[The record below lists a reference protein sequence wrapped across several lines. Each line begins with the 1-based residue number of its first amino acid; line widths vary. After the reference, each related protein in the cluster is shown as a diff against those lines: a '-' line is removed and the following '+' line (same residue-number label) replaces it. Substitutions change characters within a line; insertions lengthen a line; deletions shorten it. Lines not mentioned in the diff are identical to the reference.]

1 MGAFAEEGPACD
13 SSERYNCAGLTVPQ
27 RDADDCSVF
36 YNCDANIQNPCP
48 STCPPGLLF
57 NDVLKICDWPAQ
69 VTGCGPEPSFFMT
82 YDETEGS
89 GPACAPEERYNCAGS
104 MVPVRDADDC
114 SVFYNCD
121 YNIQEPCPST
131 CPPGLLY
138 NDILKVCDWP
148 SEVQGC
154 GTESRAMESDEEVE
168 GPACSP
174 EERYNCAG
182 LTVPQRDADD
192 CSVFY
197 NCDANIQNPCPSTC
211 PPGLLFNQELMV
223 CDWPT
228 SVQC

>member
-1 MGAFAEEGPACD
+1 MGISRRMKFFALLCIVAVAFAEEGPACD

-27 RDADDCSVF
+27 RDSDDCSVF

-69 VTGCGPEPSFFMT
+69 VTGSGPE
-82 YDETEGS
+82 
-89 GPACAPEERYNCAGS
+89 CAPEERYNCAGS

-148 SEVQGC
+148 S
-154 GTESRAMESDEEVE
+154 
-168 GPACSP
+168 
-174 EERYNCAG
+174 
-182 LTVPQRDADD
+182 
-192 CSVFY
+192 
-197 NCDANIQNPCPSTC
+197 
-211 PPGLLFNQELMV
+211 
-223 CDWPT
+223 
-228 SVQC
+228 